1 MNISGIAPDLQPN
14 TCPAGVWNDCANV
27 VFKDGQARRVSG
39 DLPQLP
45 PAIVNAEVLLFVI
58 SNAVPYW
65 VYATATRIGVT
76 DGATDFNITP
86 TGWNCAAGSTYTATV
101 INGLAVINNSS
112 QHPVWW
118 NGATATICAPL
129 PGWPVAARA
138 QAMRAHK
145 NFLFAVGILATGGN
159 EVWWSDAAGPGVVP
173 QLWVPAADN
182 LAGSVNIAPLQD
194 KCLDAMSLRDD
205 LLIYKSQS
213 IWMAS
218 LVGGQ
223 FVFAFRTL
231 FEEHGLF
238 ATNALCRGPD
248 DQHLFVSPVGDV
260 FLTDGVSAR
269 SVLEGR
275 AQRTFAASFSA
286 QSTVYAVS
294 LQRSKQGLV
303 VVDQQGWVYDFVS
316 GDLGKRQVADSNCAA
331 SGRLI
336 DAGAAAS
343 NQWDNDP
350 NAWDTDVTQWDEQAL
365 ALSNDDVLVGG
376 VGGVFAITSPGAT
389 TFFGGVQ
396 IEASLSKDG
405 IVLKPFKRSMFDRL
419 RPDVDGSA
427 GTVLKFRL
435 SAQESANGP
444 VTLAPAVDYAVTES
458 DTVDV
463 FIQGRFMGLQIAS
476 SGGEPWVLGNLEFYS
491 REVGGW

>member
-1 MNISGIAPDLQPN
+1 
-14 TCPAGVWNDCANV
+14 
-27 VFKDGQARRVSG
+27 
-39 DLPQLP
+39 
-45 PAIVNAEVLLFVI
+45 
-58 SNAVPYW
+58 
-65 VYATATRIGVT
+65 
-76 DGATDFNITP
+76 
-86 TGWNCAAGSTYTATV
+86 
-101 INGLAVINNSS
+101 
-112 QHPVWW
+112 
-118 NGATATICAPL
+118 
-129 PGWPVAARA
+129 
-138 QAMRAHK
+138 
-145 NFLFAVGILATGGN
+145 
-159 EVWWSDAAGPGVVP
+159 
-173 QLWVPAADN
+173 
-182 LAGSVNIAPLQD
+182 
-194 KCLDAMSLRDD
+194 MSLRDD

-248 DQHLFVSPVGDV
+248 DQHLSVSPVGDV

-336 DAGAAAS
+336 DAGAASS
-343 NQWDNDP
+343 NQWDNDA

-396 IEASLSKDG
+396 IDASLSKDG
-405 IVLKPFKRSMFDRL
+405 IVLKPFKRTMFDRL
-419 RPDVDGSA
+419 RPDVDGNE

-435 SAQESANGP
+435 SAQESANGA
-444 VTLAPAVDYAVTES
+444 VTLAPAVDFAVTES
-458 DTVDV
+458 DTVDA
-463 FIQGRFMGLQIAS
+463 FLQGRFMGLQITS
-476 SGGEPWVLGNLEFYS
+476 KGGDPWVLGNLEFYS